1 MQKHSGMSI
10 NITNHYDF
18 DPAIPLPRIIS
29 YSASMCRMI
38 CTMLFTAV
46 PCSSICNSKCMP
58 LLGLNE
64 FLYIIPENTTPL
76 SEWESS
82 SLADERQSSRY
93 IRNPDSEAP
102 LQTSGIRILRITKT
116 PRWFLCTGTCMKP
129 WSVCFLLMVTPGLTS
144 FRISSLSL
152 PSFFL
157 NLHWRP
163 FLIDHYPMCFSP
175 CHLPHFNFLASSLT
189 PTRRYSLLTVPSI
202 KPGNR

>member
-102 LQTSGIRILRITKT
+102 LQTSGIRILRITK
-116 PRWFLCTGTCMKP
+116 PPDDSYAPERV
-129 WSVCFLLMVTPGLTS
+129 WSPDPSASYSWSLQAWPPSGFLLFLYLP
-144 FRISSLSL
+144 SSLIYTEGLSWLTIILCVSL
-152 PSFFL
+152 
-157 NLHWRP
+157 HVICHI
-163 FLIDHYPMCFSP
+163 LIFWPLLSP
-175 CHLPHFNFLASSLT
+175 P
-189 PTRRYSLLTVPSI
+189 
-202 KPGNR
+202 PGDIHC